1 MSSTTTVQYQQTHN
15 KQVAPTKINFINTKK
30 TVGSLSMV
38 ANNCELLTKFIDI
51 LEIISKPKKVDK
63 AIADLKLIK

>member
-1 MSSTTTVQYQQTHN
+1 
-15 KQVAPTKINFINTKK
+15 
-30 TVGSLSMV
+30 MV